1 MLENSPTKTR
11 RERQKAE
18 LRQAILEAARE
29 IAAQEGWHAVTTRK
43 VAEKI
48 EYSLPTLYEYFEN
61 KAALLA
67 ELNREGYRQLLAALQ
82 TARAKSTDVREDARE
97 IALAYC
103 NFAWQHRELY
113 EVMHGLSGVYLEE
126 ATYHTEAQALL
137 AEAHDM
143 LSEWAKAEKVK
154 LDNVDDAV
162 HVLWAT
168 LHGIA
173 SLALAKQVPGGKKRA
188 AALALRAV
196 DDLLTA
202 WKAQKKS

>member
-1 MLENSPTKTR
+1 MLENSPTKAR

-18 LRQAILEAARE
+18 LRQAILDAARE

-43 VAEKI
+43 VADKI

-82 TARAKSTDVREDARE
+82 TARAKSADVREDARE

-126 ATYHTEAQALL
+126 ATYHNEAQALL
-137 AEAHDM
+137 AEAHVM

-154 LDNVDDAV
+154 LANIDDAV

-188 AALALRAV
+188 ATLARQAV
-196 DDLLTA
+196 DDLLSA
-202 WKAQKKS
+202 WKANS

>member
-1 MLENSPTKTR
+1 MLENSPAKAR

-18 LRQAILEAARE
+18 LRQAILDAARE

-43 VAEKI
+43 VADKI

-82 TARAKSTDVREDARE
+82 AARAKSTDVREDARE

-126 ATYHTEAQALL
+126 ATYHNEAQALL
-137 AEAHDM
+137 AEAHAM

-154 LDNVDDAV
+154 LANIDDSV

-188 AALALRAV
+188 AALARQAV
-196 DDLLTA
+196 DDMLSA
-202 WKAQKKS
+202 WKANS